1 MTLSKDKNIF
11 LIIISFFPVC
21 SNLREK
27 ISPTVE
33 HSTVGNSFSVN
44 ENTLLVP
51 HNFLNDLSES
61 LRSKVIP
68 D

>member
-21 SNLREK
+21 NNLREK

-51 HNFLNDLSES
+51 HNFFNDLSES